1 MSVIWETVMGVCMCK
16 AADDT
21 YRGGKSEFPIINP
34 YMVSKYLQDR
44 VQCPAG
50 ALQAWTRLDTS
61 LGLFLDHGLI
71 VCTSLGP
78 TNSIFRPWPY
88 CVHYC
93 VHYRVHYCV
102 HMQVHLQVHM
112 QALFLP
118 GCRCTCRIY
127 GKLYSATTVC
137 LKWYVFYG
145 NMSKMICLLW

>member
-1 MSVIWETVMGVCMCK
+1 M
-16 AADDT
+16 

-71 VCTSLGP
+71 VCTSLSP

-93 VHYRVHYCV
+93 VHYRVHYRV

-127 GKLYSATTVC
+127 GKLYSATTVHTENKNC
-137 LKWYVFYG
+137 SPYFNPKLQNHAQSHFL
-145 NMSKMICLLW
+145 ILRL